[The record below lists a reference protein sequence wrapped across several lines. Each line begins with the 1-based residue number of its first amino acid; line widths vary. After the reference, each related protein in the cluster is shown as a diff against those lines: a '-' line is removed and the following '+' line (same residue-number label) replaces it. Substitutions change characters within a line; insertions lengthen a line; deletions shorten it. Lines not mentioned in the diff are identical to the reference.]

1 MNNTSLL
8 TSTVTAAA
16 EPAPWTIRVKSMS
29 GGVIC
34 VSCPDQAQT
43 TIAFIKREVE
53 LQNPI
58 CLVQCQCLVLPVDMT
73 DSSDADL
80 GSPASTPLADADT
93 LAAIGLGDGASLEL
107 LMQELA
113 MAAHEQKLFDTIAQ
127 GGAEIDLRPRE
138 GANWSHQLDPTALP
152 PDAPPLR
159 YWGRPAPVWKL
170 DHQSATIIS
179 WALLQQ
185 VHFCTARML
194 EILSFPVDWCLKR
207 NWIADLTLITFSH
220 FTDQSQP

>member
-1 MNNTSLL
+1 MNKSSPLA
-8 TSTVTAAA
+8 STAIAAVEA
-16 EPAPWTIRVKSMS
+16 APWAIRVISMS
-29 GGVIC
+29 GGVAC

-43 TIAFIKREVE
+43 TIAFIKREVA

-58 CLVQCQCLVLPVDMT
+58 CLVQCQSLVLPVDMT
-73 DSSDADL
+73 DSSDA
-80 GSPASTPLADADT
+80 SPDSCATTPLADADT
-93 LAAIGLGDGASLEL
+93 LASIGLGDGASLEL

-138 GANWSHQLDPTALP
+138 GAHWSPLLDPTSHASDGAD
-152 PDAPPLR
+152 PDAHLLR

-170 DHQSATIIS
+170 DHRSATVIS

-185 VHFCTARML
+185 VHENSA
-194 EILSFPVDWCLKR
+194 
-207 NWIADLTLITFSH
+207 
-220 FTDQSQP
+220 FTDPFHFC